1 MDRYYART
9 CLARADADATL
20 AAMESAPSFDAS
32 GPSNLRLAAFALTAV
47 GALLMGVGSF
57 LTWVTI
63 GFRDG
68 LSVQTVTP
76 GTDMSVGIITL
87 LCAVVIL
94 VLIIVS
100 RLIVGPAGRG
110 IALVIIVAAAG
121 STALAAWFV
130 ATAADHYSPI
140 DDEQL
145 VNSLAQVLGKSADE
159 IRTALASVIDQLGG
173 YTSVGPGPWVVI
185 VGGLL
190 ALAGGIL
197 TYRWV
202 TRVMRNPG
210 PLPPH

>member
-1 MDRYYART
+1 MARYYART
-9 CLARADADATL
+9 CLAEADTDATL
-20 AAMESAPSFDAS
+20 AAMESAPSLDAS
-32 GPSNLRLAAFALTAV
+32 RPSNLRLAAFALTAA
-47 GALLMGVGSF
+47 GALLMGVGSV
-57 LTWVTI
+57 LTWVTV
-63 GFRDG
+63 GLRDQ
-68 LSVQTVTP
+68 LSVQTVSP
-76 GTDMSVGIITL
+76 GTDLSAGIITL

-94 VLIIVS
+94 VLLIVS

-173 YTSVGPGPWVVI
+173 YTTVGPGPWVVI

-197 TYRWV
+197 TYRWA